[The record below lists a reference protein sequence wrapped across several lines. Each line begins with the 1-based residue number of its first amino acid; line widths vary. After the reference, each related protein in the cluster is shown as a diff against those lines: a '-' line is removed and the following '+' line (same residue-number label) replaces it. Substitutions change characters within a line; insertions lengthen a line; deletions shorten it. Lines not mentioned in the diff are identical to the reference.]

1 MAQQQM
7 VKEERSLGDLFADLA
22 SDTGT
27 LIRQEVALAQA
38 EMTHKA
44 TQIGKNV
51 GFLVAGGA
59 VAYAAALA
67 MIAGIVILL
76 ARFMPAWAAAI
87 VVGLVIGVAAYF
99 VITSALARLR
109 SVDPVPRNTVETI
122 KEDAKWLKKEM
133 T

>member
-7 VKEERSLGDLFADLA
+7 MREERSLGDLFADLA

-44 TQIGKNV
+44 TKIGANI

-59 VAYAAALA
+59 VAYAGALA
-67 MIAGIVILL
+67 VIAGIIILL
-76 ARFMPAWAAAI
+76 ARVMPAWAAAI

-99 VITSALARLR
+99 VIS
-109 SVDPVPRNTVETI
+109 S
-122 KEDAKWLKKEM
+122 
-133 T
+133 